1 MERILIP
8 DYINVV
14 TKELKI
20 SKPLVVQDLS
30 GEHTNAEYYPP
41 EDKVV
46 YLREN
51 DTNEAYFEIAH
62 ELRHKW
68 QFVNFRDKYFKNYIE
83 IQKTNLEDYG
93 KQIAEIDANAFAV
106 LMTMRYLDEL
116 VLLNGYP
123 QDEKKLI
130 FKREREI
137 SKHFNLEKLD
147 WTGIFKTVNV

>member
-46 YLREN
+46 YVREN

-130 FKREREI
+130 FKRAREI
-137 SKHFNLEKLD
+137 SKHFNLEKID

>member
-46 YLREN
+46 YVREN

-106 LMTMRYLDEL
+106 LMTMKYLDEL

-123 QDEKKLI
+123 QNEKKLI
-130 FKREREI
+130 FKRAREI
-137 SKHFNLEKLD
+137 SKHFNLGKLD